1 MYFRNK
7 NFYMK
12 SNIKIAPS
20 ILASNFSKL
29 NDEVISIDNAGAD
42 FIHLDIMDGHFVPNL
57 TFGPPI
63 IKSLRNL
70 TKLPFDVHLM
80 VSNPDTL
87 LDEYVNAGANIIT
100 VHVEACNHLAR
111 TLNYIKSKGCKAGV
125 AINPHTDIQ
134 FIENVIEDLDLI
146 LIMTVNPGFG
156 GQKFIKSMF
165 KKISLVKEI
174 ISSRD
179 IFLEVDGGITKENSK
194 EVINAGANVLVA
206 GTSVFKTNQK
216 TTYKMNIDSLRC

>member
-1 MYFRNK
+1 MN
-7 NFYMK
+7 

-87 LDEYVNAGANIIT
+87 LDDYVNAGANIIT

-111 TLNYIKSKGCKAGV
+111 TLHYIKSKGCKAGV
-125 AINPHTDIQ
+125 AINPHSDIQ

-146 LIMTVNPGFG
+146 LVMTVNPGFG
-156 GQKFIKSMF
+156 GQKFIKSMV
-165 KKISLVKEI
+165 KKISSVKEI
-174 ISSRD
+174 ISTRD
-179 IFLEVDGGITKENSK
+179 IFLEVDGGITKGNSK
-194 EVINAGANVLVA
+194 EVIKAGANVLVA
-206 GTSVFKTNQK
+206 GTSVFNTNQK
-216 TTYKMNIDSLRC
+216 TTYKMNIDGLRG

>member
-1 MYFRNK
+1 MN
-7 NFYMK
+7 

-29 NDEVISIDNAGAD
+29 NDEVISIENAGAD

-87 LDEYVNAGANIIT
+87 LDEYVYAGANIIT

-111 TLNYIKSKGCKAGV
+111 TLHYIKSKGCKAGV

-216 TTYKMNIDSLRC
+216 TTYKMNIDSLRG

>member
-1 MYFRNK
+1 MN
-7 NFYMK
+7 

-29 NDEVISIDNAGAD
+29 NDEVISIENAGAD

-63 IKSLRNL
+63 IKSLRKL

-87 LDEYVNAGANIIT
+87 LDDYVNAGANIIT

-111 TLNYIKSKGCKAGV
+111 TLHYIKSKGCKAGV

-216 TTYKMNIDSLRC
+216 TTYKMNIDSLRG

>member
-1 MYFRNK
+1 MN
-7 NFYMK
+7 

-29 NDEVISIDNAGAD
+29 NDEVISIENAGAD

-63 IKSLRNL
+63 IKSVRNL

-87 LDEYVNAGANIIT
+87 LDEYVYAGANIIT

-111 TLNYIKSKGCKAGV
+111 TLHYIKSKGCKAGV

-156 GQKFIKSMF
+156 GQKFIKSMV

-216 TTYKMNIDSLRC
+216 TTYKMNIDSLRG

>member
-1 MYFRNK
+1 MN
-7 NFYMK
+7 

-29 NDEVISIDNAGAD
+29 NDEVLSIEKAGAD

-57 TFGPPI
+57 SFGPPI

-125 AINPHTDIQ
+125 AINPHSDIQ

-146 LIMTVNPGFG
+146 LVMTVNPGFG
-156 GQKFIKSMF
+156 GQKFIKSMV
-165 KKISLVKEI
+165 KKISSVKEI
-174 ISSRD
+174 ISTRD
-179 IFLEVDGGITKENSK
+179 IFLEVDGGITKGNSR
-194 EVINAGANVLVA
+194 EVIEAGANVLVA
-206 GTSVFKTNQK
+206 GTSVFNTNQK
-216 TTYKMNIDSLRC
+216 TTYKMNIDSLRG

>member
-1 MYFRNK
+1 MN
-7 NFYMK
+7 

-63 IKSLRNL
+63 IKSVRNL

-87 LDEYVNAGANIIT
+87 LDEYVSAGANIIT

-111 TLNYIKSKGCKAGV
+111 TLHYIKSKGCKAGV

-156 GQKFIKSMF
+156 GQKFIKSMV

-194 EVINAGANVLVA
+194 EVIDAGANVLVA

-216 TTYKMNIDSLRC
+216 TTYKMNIDSLRG

>member
-1 MYFRNK
+1 MN
-7 NFYMK
+7 

-29 NDEVISIDNAGAD
+29 NDEVISIENAGAD

-57 TFGPPI
+57 SFGPPI

-87 LDEYVNAGANIIT
+87 LDEYVYAGANIIT

-111 TLNYIKSKGCKAGV
+111 TLHYIKSKGCKAGV

-194 EVINAGANVLVA
+194 EVIDAGANVLVA

-216 TTYKMNIDSLRC
+216 TTYKMNIDSLRG

>member
-1 MYFRNK
+1 MN
-7 NFYMK
+7 

-29 NDEVISIDNAGAD
+29 NDEVLSIEKAGAD

-57 TFGPPI
+57 SFGPPI

-80 VSNPDTL
+80 VSNPDIL

-111 TLNYIKSKGCKAGV
+111 TLHYIKSKGCKAGV
-125 AINPHTDIQ
+125 AINPHSDIQ

-146 LIMTVNPGFG
+146 LVMTVNPGFG
-156 GQKFIKSMF
+156 GQKFIKSMV
-165 KKISLVKEI
+165 KKISSVKEI
-174 ISSRD
+174 ISTRD
-179 IFLEVDGGITKENSK
+179 IFLEVDGGITKGNSK
-194 EVINAGANVLVA
+194 EVIKAGANVLVA
-206 GTSVFKTNQK
+206 GTSVFNTNQK
-216 TTYKMNIDSLRC
+216 TTYKMNIDGLRG

>member
-1 MYFRNK
+1 MN
-7 NFYMK
+7 

-29 NDEVISIDNAGAD
+29 NDEVLSIEKAGAD

-57 TFGPPI
+57 SFGPPI

-125 AINPHTDIQ
+125 AINPHSDIQ

-146 LIMTVNPGFG
+146 LVMTVNPGFG
-156 GQKFIKSMF
+156 GQKFIKSMV
-165 KKISLVKEI
+165 KKISSVKEI
-174 ISSRD
+174 ISTRD
-179 IFLEVDGGITKENSK
+179 IFLEVDGGITKGNSK
-194 EVINAGANVLVA
+194 EVIEAGANVLVA
-206 GTSVFKTNQK
+206 GTSVFNTNQK
-216 TTYKMNIDSLRC
+216 TTYKMNIDGLRG

>member
-1 MYFRNK
+1 MN
-7 NFYMK
+7 

-29 NDEVISIDNAGAD
+29 NDEVISIEKAGAD

-57 TFGPPI
+57 SFGPPI

-111 TLNYIKSKGCKAGV
+111 TLHYIKSKGCKAGV
-125 AINPHTDIQ
+125 AINPHSDIQ

-146 LIMTVNPGFG
+146 LVMTVNPGFG
-156 GQKFIKSMF
+156 GQKFIKSMV
-165 KKISLVKEI
+165 KKISSVKEI
-174 ISSRD
+174 ISTRD
-179 IFLEVDGGITKENSK
+179 IFLEVDGGITKGNSK
-194 EVINAGANVLVA
+194 EVIKAGANVLVA
-206 GTSVFKTNQK
+206 GTSVFNTNQK
-216 TTYKMNIDSLRC
+216 TTYKMNIDGLRG

>member
-1 MYFRNK
+1 MN
-7 NFYMK
+7 

-29 NDEVISIDNAGAD
+29 NDEVISIENAGAD

-63 IKSLRNL
+63 IKSVRNL

-87 LDEYVNAGANIIT
+87 LDDYVNAGANIIT

-111 TLNYIKSKGCKAGV
+111 TLHYIKSKGCKAGV

-216 TTYKMNIDSLRC
+216 TTYKMNIDSLRG

>member
-1 MYFRNK
+1 MN
-7 NFYMK
+7 

-57 TFGPPI
+57 SFGPPI

-111 TLNYIKSKGCKAGV
+111 TLHYIKSKGCKAGV

-179 IFLEVDGGITKENSK
+179 VFLEVDGSITKENSK
-194 EVINAGANVLVA
+194 EVIDAGANVLVA

-216 TTYKMNIDSLRC
+216 TTYKMNIDSLRG

>member
-1 MYFRNK
+1 MN
-7 NFYMK
+7 

-29 NDEVISIDNAGAD
+29 NDEVISIENAGAD

-111 TLNYIKSKGCKAGV
+111 TLHYIKSKGCKAGV
-125 AINPHTDIQ
+125 AINPHSDIQ

-146 LIMTVNPGFG
+146 LVMTVNPGFG
-156 GQKFIKSMF
+156 GQKFIKSMV
-165 KKISLVKEI
+165 KKISSVKEI
-174 ISSRD
+174 ISTRD
-179 IFLEVDGGITKENSK
+179 IFLEVDGGITKGNSK
-194 EVINAGANVLVA
+194 EVIKAGANVLVA
-206 GTSVFKTNQK
+206 GTSVFNTNQK
-216 TTYKMNIDSLRC
+216 TTYKMNIDGLRG

>member
-1 MYFRNK
+1 MN
-7 NFYMK
+7 

-29 NDEVISIDNAGAD
+29 NDEVISIENAGAD

-63 IKSLRNL
+63 IKSLRSL

-87 LDEYVNAGANIIT
+87 LDDYVNAGANIIT

-111 TLNYIKSKGCKAGV
+111 TLHYIKSKGCKAGV

-216 TTYKMNIDSLRC
+216 TTYKMNIDSLRG

>member
-1 MYFRNK
+1 MN
-7 NFYMK
+7 

-29 NDEVISIDNAGAD
+29 NDEVISIENAGAD

-87 LDEYVNAGANIIT
+87 LDDYVNAGANIIT

-111 TLNYIKSKGCKAGV
+111 TLHYIKSKGCKAGV

-156 GQKFIKSMF
+156 GQKFIKSMV

-216 TTYKMNIDSLRC
+216 TTYKMNIDTLRG

>member
-1 MYFRNK
+1 MN
-7 NFYMK
+7 

-29 NDEVISIDNAGAD
+29 NDEVLSIEKAGAD

-57 TFGPPI
+57 SFGPPV

-80 VSNPDTL
+80 VSNPDSL
-87 LDEYVNAGANIIT
+87 LKEYVNAGANIIT

-111 TLNYIKSKGCKAGV
+111 TLDYIKSKGCKAGV

-146 LIMTVNPGFG
+146 LVMTVNPGFG
-156 GQKFIKSMF
+156 GQKFINSMV
-165 KKISLVKEI
+165 KKISLVKEV

-194 EVINAGANVLVA
+194 EVIEAGANVLVA
-206 GTSVFKTNQK
+206 GTSIFNTNQK
-216 TTYKMNIDSLRC
+216 TTYKMNIDGLRG

>member
-1 MYFRNK
+1 MN
-7 NFYMK
+7 

-29 NDEVISIDNAGAD
+29 NDEVISIENAGAD

-87 LDEYVNAGANIIT
+87 LDDYVNAGANIIT

-111 TLNYIKSKGCKAGV
+111 TLHYIKSKGCKAGV

-156 GQKFIKSMF
+156 GQKFIKSMV

-194 EVINAGANVLVA
+194 EVIDAGANVLVA

-216 TTYKMNIDSLRC
+216 TTYKMNIDTLRG

>member
-1 MYFRNK
+1 MN
-7 NFYMK
+7 

-29 NDEVISIDNAGAD
+29 NDEVISIENAGAD

-111 TLNYIKSKGCKAGV
+111 TLHYIRSKGCKAGV

-156 GQKFIKSMF
+156 GQKFIKSMV

-194 EVINAGANVLVA
+194 EVIDAGADVLVA

-216 TTYKMNIDSLRC
+216 TTYKMNIDTLRG

>member
-1 MYFRNK
+1 MN
-7 NFYMK
+7 

-29 NDEVISIDNAGAD
+29 NDEVLSIEKAGAD

-63 IKSLRNL
+63 IKSVRNL

-87 LDEYVNAGANIIT
+87 LDEYVYAGANIIT

-111 TLNYIKSKGCKAGV
+111 TLHYIKSKGCKAGV

-156 GQKFIKSMF
+156 GQKFIKSMV

-216 TTYKMNIDSLRC
+216 TTYKMNIDSLRG

>member
-1 MYFRNK
+1 MN
-7 NFYMK
+7 

-29 NDEVISIDNAGAD
+29 NEEVLSIEKAGAD

-87 LDEYVNAGANIIT
+87 LDDYVNAGANIIT

-111 TLNYIKSKGCKAGV
+111 TLHYIKSKGCKAGV
-125 AINPHTDIQ
+125 AINPHSDIQ

-146 LIMTVNPGFG
+146 LVMTVNPGFG
-156 GQKFIKSMF
+156 GQKFIKSMV
-165 KKISLVKEI
+165 KKVSLVKEI

-194 EVINAGANVLVA
+194 EVIDAGANVLVA

-216 TTYKMNIDSLRC
+216 TTYKINIDALRG

>member
-1 MYFRNK
+1 MN
-7 NFYMK
+7 

-29 NDEVISIDNAGAD
+29 NDEVISIENAGAD

-63 IKSLRNL
+63 IKSLRSL

-87 LDEYVNAGANIIT
+87 LGEYVNAGANIIT

-111 TLNYIKSKGCKAGV
+111 TLHCIKSKGCKAGV

-146 LIMTVNPGFG
+146 LIMTVNPGFS
-156 GQKFIKSMF
+156 GQKFIRSMV
-165 KKISLVKEI
+165 KKISLAKEI

-216 TTYKMNIDSLRC
+216 TTYKMNIDSLRG

>member
-1 MYFRNK
+1 MN
-7 NFYMK
+7 

-29 NDEVISIDNAGAD
+29 NDEVISIENAGAD

-87 LDEYVNAGANIIT
+87 LDDYVNAGANIIT

-111 TLNYIKSKGCKAGV
+111 TLHYIKSKGCKAGV

-156 GQKFIKSMF
+156 GQKFIKSMV

-216 TTYKMNIDSLRC
+216 TTYKMNIDSLRG

>member
-1 MYFRNK
+1 MN
-7 NFYMK
+7 

-29 NDEVISIDNAGAD
+29 NDEVISIENAGAD

-63 IKSLRNL
+63 IKSVRNL

-87 LDEYVNAGANIIT
+87 LDEYVYAGANIIT

-111 TLNYIKSKGCKAGV
+111 TLHYIKSKGCKAGV

-216 TTYKMNIDSLRC
+216 TTYKINIDSLRG

>member
-1 MYFRNK
+1 MN
-7 NFYMK
+7 

-29 NDEVISIDNAGAD
+29 NDEVISIENAGAD

-111 TLNYIKSKGCKAGV
+111 TLHYIKSKGCKAGV
-125 AINPHTDIQ
+125 AINPHSDIQ

-216 TTYKMNIDSLRC
+216 TTYKMNIDSLRG

>member
-1 MYFRNK
+1 
-7 NFYMK
+7 
-12 SNIKIAPS
+12 
-20 ILASNFSKL
+20 
-29 NDEVISIDNAGAD
+29 
-42 FIHLDIMDGHFVPNL
+42 MDGHFVPNL

-63 IKSLRNL
+63 IKSVRNL

-156 GQKFIKSMF
+156 GQKFIKSMV
-165 KKISLVKEI
+165 KKVSLVKEI

-194 EVINAGANVLVA
+194 EVIDAGANVLVA

-216 TTYKMNIDSLRC
+216 TTYKMNIDSLRG

>member
-1 MYFRNK
+1 MN
-7 NFYMK
+7 

-29 NDEVISIDNAGAD
+29 NDEVISIENAGAD

-87 LDEYVNAGANIIT
+87 LDEYVYAGANIIT

-111 TLNYIKSKGCKAGV
+111 TLHYIKSKGCKAGV

-156 GQKFIKSMF
+156 GQKFIKSMV

-194 EVINAGANVLVA
+194 EVIDAGANVLVA

-216 TTYKMNIDSLRC
+216 TTYKMNIDSLRG

>member
-1 MYFRNK
+1 MN
-7 NFYMK
+7 

-63 IKSLRNL
+63 IKSVRNL

-87 LDEYVNAGANIIT
+87 LDEYVYAGANIIT

-111 TLNYIKSKGCKAGV
+111 TLHYIKSKGCKAGV

-194 EVINAGANVLVA
+194 EVIDAGANVLVA

-216 TTYKMNIDSLRC
+216 TTYKMNIDSLRG

>member
-1 MYFRNK
+1 MN
-7 NFYMK
+7 

-87 LDEYVNAGANIIT
+87 LDEYVYAGANIIT

-111 TLNYIKSKGCKAGV
+111 TLHYIKSKGCKAGV

-156 GQKFIKSMF
+156 GQKFIKSMV

-216 TTYKMNIDSLRC
+216 TTYKMNIDSLRG

>member
-1 MYFRNK
+1 MN
-7 NFYMK
+7 

-20 ILASNFSKL
+20 ILACNFSKL
-29 NDEVISIDNAGAD
+29 NDEVLSIEKAGAD

-57 TFGPPI
+57 TFGPPV
-63 IKSLRNL
+63 IKSLRHL

-80 VSNPDTL
+80 VSNPDVL
-87 LDEYVNAGANIIT
+87 LDEYVNAGSNIIT

-156 GQKFIKSMF
+156 GQKFINSMV
-165 KKISLVKEI
+165 KKIFLVKEI
-174 ISSRD
+174 ISTRD
-179 IFLEVDGGITKENSK
+179 IFLEVDGGITKKNSK
-194 EVINAGANVLVA
+194 VVINAGANVLVA
-206 GTSVFKTNQK
+206 GTSVFKTNK
-216 TTYKMNIDSLRC
+216 ETTYKMNIDSLRG

>member
-1 MYFRNK
+1 MNSK
-7 NFYMK
+7 
-12 SNIKIAPS
+12 IKIAPS
-20 ILASNFSKL
+20 ILASNFSNL
-29 NDEVISIDNAGAD
+29 NDEVLSIEKAGAD

-63 IKSLRNL
+63 IKSVRNL

-87 LDEYVNAGANIIT
+87 LDDYVNAGANIIT

-111 TLNYIKSKGCKAGV
+111 TLHYIKSKGCKAGV

-156 GQKFIKSMF
+156 GQKFIKSMV

-216 TTYKMNIDSLRC
+216 TTYKMNIDTLRG

>member
-1 MYFRNK
+1 MN
-7 NFYMK
+7 

-20 ILASNFSKL
+20 ILACNFSKL
-29 NDEVISIDNAGAD
+29 KYEVLSIEKAGAD

-57 TFGPPI
+57 TFGPPV
-63 IKSLRNL
+63 IKSLRHL

-80 VSNPDTL
+80 VSNPDVL
-87 LDEYVNAGANIIT
+87 LDEYVNAGSNIIT
-100 VHVEACNHLAR
+100 VHVEACNDLAR

-125 AINPHTDIQ
+125 AINPQTDIQ

-146 LIMTVNPGFG
+146 LVMTVNPGFG
-156 GQKFIKSMF
+156 GQKFINSMV

-174 ISSRD
+174 ISNRD

-194 EVINAGANVLVA
+194 AVINAGANVLVA
-206 GTSVFKTNQK
+206 GTSVFKINK
-216 TTYKMNIDSLRC
+216 EKTYKMNIDSLRG

>member
-1 MYFRNK
+1 MN
-7 NFYMK
+7 
-12 SNIKIAPS
+12 SNIIKIAPS
-20 ILASNFSKL
+20 ILASDFSKL
-29 NDEVISIDNAGAD
+29 NDEIITIEKAGAD

-57 TFGPPI
+57 SFGPPI

-80 VSNPDTL
+80 VSNPDSL
-87 LDEYVNAGANIIT
+87 LKEYVNAGANIIT

-111 TLNYIKSKGCKAGV
+111 TLDYIKSKGCKAGV

-146 LIMTVNPGFG
+146 LVMTVNPGFG
-156 GQKFIKSMF
+156 GQKFINSMV

-179 IFLEVDGGITKENSK
+179 IFLEVDGGITKANSK
-194 EVINAGANVLVA
+194 EVIEAGANVLVA
-206 GTSVFKTNQK
+206 GTSVFNTNQK
-216 TTYKMNIDSLRC
+216 TTYKMNIDGLRG

>member
-1 MYFRNK
+1 MN
-7 NFYMK
+7 
-12 SNIKIAPS
+12 SNIIKIAPS
-20 ILASNFSKL
+20 ILASDFSKL
-29 NDEVISIDNAGAD
+29 NDEIITIEKAGAD

-57 TFGPPI
+57 SFGPPI

-80 VSNPDTL
+80 VSNPDSL
-87 LDEYVNAGANIIT
+87 LKEYVNAGANIIT

-111 TLNYIKSKGCKAGV
+111 TLDYIKSKGCKAGV

-146 LIMTVNPGFG
+146 LVMTVNPGFG
-156 GQKFIKSMF
+156 GQKFINSMV
-165 KKISLVKEI
+165 KKISLVKEV

-194 EVINAGANVLVA
+194 EVIEAGANVLVA
-206 GTSVFKTNQK
+206 GTSVFNTNQK
-216 TTYKMNIDSLRC
+216 TTYKMNIDGLRG